1 MRISD
6 RRQNVRFGWDVPV
19 KLRKDGLDLSFEGRS
34 VNVSQG
40 GAFIRTEN
48 WPCFQ
53 VRDRATV
60 VCFLP
65 PGFTGQ
71 DEPICLLGDAIVR
84 RVDQVNEAVAV
95 EFVKNL
101 KQFEPVQQDAV

>member
-1 MRISD
+1 
-6 RRQNVRFGWDVPV
+6 
-19 KLRKDGLDLSFEGRS
+19 
-34 VNVSQG
+34 
-40 GAFIRTEN
+40 
-48 WPCFQ
+48 
-53 VRDRATV
+53 V

-101 KQFEPVQQDAV
+101 KQFEPVHKSV